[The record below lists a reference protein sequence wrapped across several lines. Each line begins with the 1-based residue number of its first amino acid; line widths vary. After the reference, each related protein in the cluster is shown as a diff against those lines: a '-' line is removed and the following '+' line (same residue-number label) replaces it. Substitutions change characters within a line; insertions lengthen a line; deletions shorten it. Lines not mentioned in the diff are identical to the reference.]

1 MPIRL
6 NDALAT
12 QAARRGQS
20 TPTWSHKA
28 VSDEKTASGIVGG
41 FSDDDHRLYGRGL
54 EHIKDRHERPGQFT
68 IGEVIDAERAREQV
82 AADADQRRN
91 DAALAAREA
100 AASRTTYLNDASQY
114 AQRLHALIYADA
126 VASSFLAHPDEHG
139 PQDLYEVATRMADDA
154 GDAASVIDAPDE
166 FSDSG
171 AAFEKYAEQLEQ
183 TYRQIAESL
192 NNPSLEN
199 SHNVLQAVAL
209 DNEYTEEAMSAFKR
223 DLANS
228 HFTKKEKQRILN
240 RLI

>member
-1 MPIRL
+1 ML
-6 NDALAT
+6 T
-12 QAARRGQS
+12 
-20 TPTWSHKA
+20 K
-28 VSDEKTASGIVGG
+28 
-41 FSDDDHRLYGRGL
+41 
-54 EHIKDRHERPGQFT
+54 
-68 IGEVIDAERAREQV
+68 GEM
-82 AADADQRRN
+82 
-91 DAALAAREA
+91 
-100 AASRTTYLNDASQY
+100 T
-114 AQRLHALIYADA
+114 QRLPLARPQHRGRPTSTTPVSTRKGSMRLSTLMPSQ
-126 VASSFLAHPDEHG
+126 VRLAHPDEHG

-228 HFTKKEKQRILN
+228 HFTKKEETAHSKPAYLKETYGHRAN
-240 RLI
+240 REVPWQGAAADPAFPAWRLSFT